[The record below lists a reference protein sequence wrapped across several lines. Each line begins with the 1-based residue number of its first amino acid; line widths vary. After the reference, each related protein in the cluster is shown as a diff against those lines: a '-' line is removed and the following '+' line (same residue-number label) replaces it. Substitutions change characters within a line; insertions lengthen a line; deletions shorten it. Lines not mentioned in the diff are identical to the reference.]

1 MGCMMRKWTELHSG
15 YAELHLSVISS
26 ITDPEVLSISDY
38 SLARSLAYARHH
50 HPQARI
56 RRRAAWVANASLRWL
71 DEAAQQEAISL
82 LVPLLHDPD
91 HKVRDAAHKA
101 FRGLHDLPRP
111 RSVVKTILEGCLNHL
126 RHSALP
132 WVTLS
137 LSLTTSRAAALINC
151 VIDVLVISIYSTRP
165 HVRAVCV

>member
-1 MGCMMRKWTELHSG
+1 MQNC
-15 YAELHLSVISS
+15 IFQSS
-26 ITDPEVLSISDY
+26 PRSPIRRSSPFPITG
-38 SLARSLAYARHH
+38 SLAHSLAHARHH

-71 DEAAQQEAISL
+71 DEAAQQEAIPL

-91 HKVRDAAHKA
+91 HKVRDAAQKA
-101 FRGLHDLPRP
+101 FRRLHDLLRP

-132 WVTLS
+132 WVPLS
-137 LSLTTSRAAALINC
+137 HTHCLSDGGLIIGLINRF
-151 VIDVLVISIYSTRP
+151 IDVLELSMYIYIFYKTSRTCC
-165 HVRAVCV
+165 VCLTGLPG